1 MSLIKPEIALRFH
14 AGDMMALETVI
25 NHFQTRLFRIGLGF
39 FKRPEDAADFAQDVF
54 LRAFEQ
60 RTRYNPQRPFEYW
73 FFKVAI
79 NLGRNRLRRQREF
92 PASHALP
99 EKTVEARAEV
109 DAIAREEHL
118 LVQQALKN
126 IKPRYRESLILR
138 FEADLS
144 LENMAK
150 SLGVPLGTAK
160 SRLRRG
166 LWAFQ
171 KAYQKLGGEI
181 RHALPQSSKIAC

>member
-1 MSLIKPEIALRFH
+1 M
-14 AGDMMALETVI
+14 
-25 NHFQTRLFRIGLGF
+25 
-39 FKRPEDAADFAQDVF
+39 
-54 LRAFEQ
+54 
-60 RTRYNPQRPFEYW
+60 
-73 FFKVAI
+73 
-79 NLGRNRLRRQREF
+79 RRQREF
-92 PASHALP
+92 PAGRALP
-99 EKTVEARAEV
+99 EKSVEPRAEV
-109 DAIAREEHL
+109 DAIAREERL

-126 IKPRYRESLILR
+126 IKPRYRESLVLR

-150 SLGVPLGTAK
+150 SLGVPLGTVK

-181 RHALPQSSKIAC
+181 SHALPQSSKIAC